1 MNAQTFEYPLFF
13 KLLYR
18 YGNIPVTFLLS
29 VYLAL
34 SVLYVDKDLAYIVPI
49 VGLLI
54 LIYFLNRRY
63 LYLYQVVP
71 NKIIA
76 DDEKLTCENFFFSSK
91 DVVIYYKDIE
101 NLSGGIFSGKLKGLM
116 KIHDGK
122 SKICIGFFNKIKDAK
137 NLQTIILSRVNSE
150 VYNNVVENVGLR
162 KKNK

>member
-150 VYNNVVENVGLR
+150 VYNNVVESVGLR

>member
-76 DDEKLTCENFFFSSK
+76 DDEKLTCENFFFRSK

-150 VYNNVVENVGLR
+150 VYNNVVESVGLR

>member
-91 DVVIYYKDIE
+91 DIVIYYKDIE

-150 VYNNVVENVGLR
+150 VYNNVVESVGLR